1 MSTIIVEGVS
11 NSNLPLA
18 GTYSE
23 RINSLGTCAF
33 WLQADP
39 AFLTVNS
46 GDVTEILNR
55 LGGAGKYVPSAA
67 GREATIDADALNG
80 FEALV
85 MRGTDTE
92 ATAGE
97 RTIYVPSGITPLAE
111 NEPFTLVAVFK
122 TTNLTTANTLLNR
135 TVDSSNRLFIQHL
148 TTGNIRLTY
157 GSTFIQ
163 TAAAVGEWHVLIA
176 GFDGTDLL
184 MNLNGA
190 DITPVTAAGG
200 TGTGDLI
207 LGSTTGGST
216 TFVWDGEW
224 TDIMAFRESILS
236 SATKTALI
244 RDFVSEVYGIPA

>member
-23 RINSLGTCAF
+23 RIDALGTCAF

-39 AFLTVNS
+39 AFLTVSS

-55 LGGAGKYVPSAA
+55 LGGAGKYVDSAA

-92 ATAGE
+92 PTAGE
-97 RTIYVPSGITPLAE
+97 RTIYVPSGITPLAQD
-111 NEPFTLVAVFK
+111 EPFTLVVVFK
-122 TTNLTTANTLLNR
+122 TTDLTTVNTILYRQTDSTNR
-135 TVDSSNRLFIQHL
+135 IVLQHMTNGMLRLFC
-148 TTGNIRLTY
+148 G
-157 GSTFIQ
+157 GSTIQ
-163 TAAAVGEWHVLIA
+163 AAAAVNEYHVAIISY
-176 GFDGTDLL
+176 DGTNLL
-184 MNLNGA
+184 MNFNGA
-190 DITPVTAAGG
+190 DITPVELSGG

-207 LGSTTGGST
+207 LGSTTGSST

-244 RDFVSEVYGIPA
+244 RDFVSEVYGIPS